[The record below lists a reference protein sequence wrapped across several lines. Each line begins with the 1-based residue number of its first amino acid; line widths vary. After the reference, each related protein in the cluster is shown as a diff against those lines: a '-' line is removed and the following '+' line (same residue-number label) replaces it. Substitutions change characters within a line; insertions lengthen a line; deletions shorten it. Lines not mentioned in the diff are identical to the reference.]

1 MKRIIFSSIAVVSM
15 AMIAETTMAEGL
27 VSSNVMDDVLDRF
40 HNTTST
46 WGPAIEA
53 AASRLFWSLVVIS
66 MVWTFGMMAWRV
78 FRGVR
83 QIHDFHRIFLVAA
96 YKCYYRYEYCRNNG

>member
-15 AMIAETTMAEGL
+15 VMVAEPTMAEGL

-53 AASRLFWSLVVIS
+53 AASRLLARAAGGS
-66 MVWTFGMMAWRV
+66 
-78 FRGVR
+78 GV
-83 QIHDFHRIFLVAA
+83 QQ
-96 YKCYYRYEYCRNNG
+96 K